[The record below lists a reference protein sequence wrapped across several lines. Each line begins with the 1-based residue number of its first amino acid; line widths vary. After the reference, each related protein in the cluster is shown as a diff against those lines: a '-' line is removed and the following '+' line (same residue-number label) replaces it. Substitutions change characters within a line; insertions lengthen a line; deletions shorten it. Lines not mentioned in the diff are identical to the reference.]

1 MTIRGASGKIYEEMD
16 VTKLQMSGVTG
27 ALGKPLEVGV
37 DKTTQG
43 VGKDLMISMLETEVK
58 YKEKTINHFLDLIR
72 TYGFCRP
79 EMQLARMEL
88 EEANGKWAQDKNVD
102 DKNLGAIAKFVVAE
116 MRKKGEL

>member
-16 VTKLQMSGVTG
+16 VTKLQT
-27 ALGKPLEVGV
+27 GV
-37 DKTTQG
+37 DKTIQG
-43 VGKDLMISMLETEVK
+43 VSKDLMISMLEIEVK
-58 YKEKTINHFLDLIR
+58 YKEKTINHFLGLIR

-79 EMQLARMEL
+79 EMQLARMGL
-88 EEANGKWAQDKNVD
+88 EEANDKWAQDKNVD

>member
-1 MTIRGASGKIYEEMD
+1 MTIRGASGKVYEEMD
-16 VTKLQMSGVTG
+16 VTKLQTG
-27 ALGKPLEVGV
+27 EAEGARYGA
-37 DKTTQG
+37 QG

-88 EEANGKWAQDKNVD
+88 EEANDKWAQDKNVD
-102 DKNLGAIAKFVVAE
+102 DKNLGAIAKVVVAE
-116 MRKKGEL
+116 MRNKGEI

>member
-1 MTIRGASGKIYEEMD
+1 MTIRGASGKVYEEMD
-16 VTKLQMSGVTG
+16 VTKLRVEVEGVG
-27 ALGKPLEVGV
+27 
-37 DKTTQG
+37 KTTQG

-58 YKEKTINHFLDLIR
+58 YKEKTIDYFLDLIR

-88 EEANGKWAQDKNVD
+88 EEANDKWAQDKNVD

-116 MRKKGEL
+116 MIKKGEL

>member
-1 MTIRGASGKIYEEMD
+1 MTIRGASGKVYEEMD
-16 VTKLQMSGVTG
+16 VTKLQT
-27 ALGKPLEVGV
+27 GV
-37 DKTTQG
+37 DKSNQG
-43 VGKDLMISMLETEVK
+43 VGKDLMISMLETEVRHK
-58 YKEKTINHFLDLIR
+58 KNTIDYFLDLIR

-88 EEANGKWAQDKNVD
+88 EEANDKWAQDKNVD

>member
-1 MTIRGASGKIYEEMD
+1 MTIRGASGKVYEEMD
-16 VTKLQMSGVTG
+16 VTKLQTG
-27 ALGKPLEVGV
+27 ETDAARYGA
-37 DKTTQG
+37 QG
-43 VGKDLMISMLETEVK
+43 VGKDLMISMLETEVRHK
-58 YKEKTINHFLDLIR
+58 RNTIDYFLDLIK

-88 EEANGKWAQDKNVD
+88 EEANDKWAQDKNVD

>member
-1 MTIRGASGKIYEEMD
+1 MTIRGASGKVYEEMD
-16 VTKLQMSGVTG
+16 VTKLQTRETVAAKYG
-27 ALGKPLEVGV
+27 A
-37 DKTTQG
+37 QG
-43 VGKDLMISMLETEVK
+43 LGKDLMITMLETEVRHK
-58 YKEKTINHFLDLIR
+58 RNTIDYFLDLIR

-88 EEANGKWAQDKNVD
+88 EEANDKWAQDKNVD

>member
-1 MTIRGASGKIYEEMD
+1 VTIRGASGKVYEEMD
-16 VTKLQMSGVTG
+16 VTKLQMSGASGVG
-27 ALGKPLEVGV
+27 GKRLEVGV

-116 MRKKGEL
+116 MIKKGEL

>member
-16 VTKLQMSGVTG
+16 VTKLHTG
-27 ALGKPLEVGV
+27 EAKGERYEA
-37 DKTTQG
+37 QG
-43 VGKDLMISMLETEVK
+43 VGKDLMISMLETEVRHK
-58 YKEKTINHFLDLIR
+58 KNTIDYFLDLIR

-88 EEANGKWAQDKNVD
+88 EEANDRWAQDKNVD

-116 MRKKGEL
+116 MRKKGEI

>member
-16 VTKLQMSGVTG
+16 VTKLQT
-27 ALGKPLEVGV
+27 GV
-37 DKTTQG
+37 DKTIQG
-43 VGKDLMISMLETEVK
+43 VSKDLMISMLETEVRHK
-58 YKEKTINHFLDLIR
+58 KNTIDYFLDLIR

-88 EEANGKWAQDKNVD
+88 EEANDRWAQDKNVD